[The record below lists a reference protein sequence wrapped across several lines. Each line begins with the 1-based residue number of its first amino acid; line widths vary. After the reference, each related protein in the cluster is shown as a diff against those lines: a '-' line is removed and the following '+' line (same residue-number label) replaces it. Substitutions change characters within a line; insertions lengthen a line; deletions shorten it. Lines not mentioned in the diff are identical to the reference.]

1 VLKHATNHTQRRYVQ
16 AEKTAVMKKY
26 KTRKIEFREIIEVND
41 WKIKIYTISQN
52 GDFKQDIFYKSVIKK
67 LPEWLAIDNGF
78 DSSNDKIG
86 FLILHIGKE
95 GIFSIINWWVGKNM
109 LNTNVYISEQTKP
122 NEFEKISGN
131 GIVACVWELEVI
143 NHERISW
150 LNNILKNE
158 PNPNFE
164 NYLEDIINTEI

>member
-1 VLKHATNHTQRRYVQ
+1 
-16 AEKTAVMKKY
+16 
-26 KTRKIEFREIIEVND
+26 
-41 WKIKIYTISQN
+41 
-52 GDFKQDIFYKSVIKK
+52 
-67 LPEWLAIDNGF
+67 LAIDNGF